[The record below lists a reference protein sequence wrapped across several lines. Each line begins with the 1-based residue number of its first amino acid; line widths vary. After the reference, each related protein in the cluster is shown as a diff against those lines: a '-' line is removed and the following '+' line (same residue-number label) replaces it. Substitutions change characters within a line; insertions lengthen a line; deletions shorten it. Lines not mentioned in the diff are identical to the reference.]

1 LALAENSGLAPM
13 QTLTEVKAK
22 QLSDNNPNL
31 GIDCQNFGTFDMSV
45 QNVLE
50 PLHSKKQQI
59 ILATQL
65 VKMILKIDDIR
76 SPQEEM

>member
-1 LALAENSGLAPM
+1 M

-22 QLSDNNPNL
+22 QVIEKNSNL
-31 GIDCQNFGTFDMSV
+31 GIDCQNAGTYDMNT

-76 SPQEEM
+76 SPQEGM